1 MTSTNGMAIRWTSI
15 MAAVYVVDSDGAGH
29 LRKITVS
36 GTPRVDNI
44 ALSSDIAYGSLALV
58 SVGTM
63 LLCTS
68 VISNVRVVALPNGN
82 ACSGGC
88 TSATVVASSIGAY
101 SGALGHLHVARRGTM
116 LLSDSAAGGGL
127 YQFQIN
133 APRYRMLN
141 TFSLSMSLSSTS
153 TSTMQETVTR
163 ALPAVEV
170 NLSVEIHFP

>member
-1 MTSTNGMAIRWTSI
+1 MAIRWTSI

-101 SGALGHLHVARRGTM
+101 SGALGHQSRLCTRHDDYASTKVAVHKCCVSENTYSSIR
-116 LLSDSAAGGGL
+116 SN
-127 YQFQIN
+127 YQKKQHNNKRIYR
-133 APRYRMLN
+133 PRPDGEKEER
-141 TFSLSMSLSSTS
+141 
-153 TSTMQETVTR
+153 
-163 ALPAVEV
+163 
-170 NLSVEIHFP
+170 